1 MPANTVFTPQG
12 FVDPTRDSDDTSSS
26 GIGVEN
32 ASDDFEAGDISVGG
46 SGSEDTPPQ
55 EPWASDFSEQVTKY
69 RENKPR
75 KTKDVTSRKCLLVLI
90 IINQTHFSSFVAA
103 SETGSDFLFALR
115 FTQFSNCY
123 YLLRLLIMPFDYFYI
138 MPTLTNS
145 I

>member
-1 MPANTVFTPQG
+1 M
-12 FVDPTRDSDDTSSS
+12 DPTRDSDDTSSS

-46 SGSEDTPPQ
+46 SGSEDMPPQ

-90 IINQTHFSSFVAA
+90 NDVIVMSMFRNCIINQNTLSSFVAA
-103 SETGSDFLFALR
+103 TV
-115 FTQFSNCY
+115 
-123 YLLRLLIMPFDYFYI
+123 
-138 MPTLTNS
+138 
-145 I
+145 